1 MVWYFIDFYMMKR
14 TLHEKFC
21 ISAWSC
27 NNYPLCS
34 FLGKPGHVIDCAV
47 DIYAFGMC
55 ALEVWFGGII
65 LITFIYL
72 AIRIFRVSCCAG
84 LRLWSLKENPVWLS
98 LQCLISHVFLWR
110 VTILCQSYYLWMLEI
125 KWTWSMLQ
133 DVALLCGEGSVSHA
147 RRRGKTPICFIL
159 SKKRVWSTIV
169 GIQWLTYE
177 SKWMANASFRLSSC
191 RWQP

>member
-1 MVWYFIDFYMMKR
+1 MRNFVSP
-14 TLHEKFC
+14 H
-21 ISAWSC
+21 
-27 NNYPLCS
+27 
-34 FLGKPGHVIDCAV
+34 GHVISSMFIFRKTWACYRLCCWYICIWNV
-47 DIYAFGMC
+47 CPWGMI
-55 ALEVWFGGII
+55 GGII

-84 LRLWSLKENPVWLS
+84 LRLWSLKGNPVWPS
-98 LQCLISHVFLWR
+98 SQCLISHVFLWR

-125 KWTWSMLQ
+125 KWTWSLLQ
-133 DVALLCGEGSVSHA
+133 DVAQLCGEGSVSRA
-147 RRRGKTPICFIL
+147 WRRGKTPICFIL

-177 SKWMANASFRLSSC
+177 SKWMTNASFRLSSC